1 MASCLYRVKCVS
13 ESGFWN
19 WIIWQSD
26 VWDHLRVKCGHF
38 LKGFKLAIAE
48 EWDFHWLFML
58 LFWRTSEANK
68 TKQKNLQ
75 KQTWMCLPQ
84 NFSFSYFSVWIPRI
98 KSSKF
103 HKKTFLFCFVLFVD
117 STVVAYLTLGLG
129 LASQFITLSE
139 TKCFS
144 SLSCPL
150 MLLIGCHSQTKYMN
164 SSCGLNFEMTV
175 IRTSILTGVI
185 QSWELGKRKIFKM

>member
-1 MASCLYRVKCVS
+1 M
-13 ESGFWN
+13 
-19 WIIWQSD
+19 
-26 VWDHLRVKCGHF
+26 
-38 LKGFKLAIAE
+38 
-48 EWDFHWLFML
+48 LFSSSA
-58 LFWRTSEANK
+58 F
-68 TKQKNLQ
+68 
-75 KQTWMCLPQ
+75 
-84 NFSFSYFSVWIPRI
+84 FFYFFI
-98 KSSKF
+98 F
-103 HKKTFLFCFVLFVD
+103 LFVD

-185 QSWELGKRKIFKM
+185 QSRELGKRKIFKM

>member
-58 LFWRTSEANK
+58 LFWRTSEAKK
-68 TKQKNLQ
+68 TKQNKKKLQ

-103 HKKTFLFCFVLFVD
+103 HKKTFPLAFMLFSSSALFFVLFCFVC
-117 STVVAYLTLGLG
+117 GLYR
-129 LASQFITLSE
+129 
-139 TKCFS
+139 S
-144 SLSCPL
+144 SLSYIGPRSSLSVHNTVWNKMFQLPFLSINAPDWLPL
-150 MLLIGCHSQTKYMN
+150 SN
-164 SSCGLNFEMTV
+164 
-175 IRTSILTGVI
+175 
-185 QSWELGKRKIFKM
+185 KIHEQQLWS